1 MRKVETHLVPKLSM
15 GGEDSKPGPLEV
27 LHERPHLAVIL
38 VLCLMVI
45 AYLKPKLEAIEAE
58 RKKRG
63 VD

>member
-1 MRKVETHLVPKLSM
+1 M

-27 LHERPHLAVIL
+27 LREQPHLAVIL
-38 VLCLMVI
+38 VLCLMAI

-58 RKKRG
+58 KKKRG